1 MAPAKQVD
9 LVKGDE
15 DVSSEPLYLHLSIT
29 DPEVV
34 AALTDAGEGRD
45 RQEFAQTA
53 LRIGVLSLKAAR
65 GTIDGGTIRNES
77 ERLLLTLEER
87 LSSHR
92 EVLDEALGVRCGRTS
107 TLQAAHSPSAC
118 SAWCARTASCPPSL
132 PVRWKRLGA
141 RLTRCLRS
149 TWAPTASYADCSA
162 QRKATNSW
170 AQCAGRSTPS
180 FSCRAKRSP
189 RSSRSTAPTVPLA
202 ASCEN
207 SRNATATWSAN
218 LGEKVSSVVGEFSLD
233 NKDSALSRLV
243 GRVESAQ
250 RQISAQF
257 SLDNPESGLTC
268 IVQRIE
274 RFEQAQTERTSQFET
289 RVTTLLEKLVNRR
302 EESRRSTVHGN
313 EFEALVGE
321 QLQAHCVGSDEVF
334 DSVGDTTGQIPRCK
348 IGDFVVILGPD
359 SAATGAAIV
368 IEAKASGGYTL
379 KSTLDE
385 ADQARRNRS
394 ASVCLFIHSARTAPA
409 GLADLHRWGQDV
421 VVVWDEDQPATD
433 VRLKAAYMVAKA
445 LAVRAGQHDEN
456 EAASLA
462 EMDAAIEAIRKQI
475 SGFEEIQTSATTV
488 VNSGQRIF
496 KRADLMSQEIER
508 KLLILQEHTARLR
521 SVGGEA

>member
-1 MAPAKQVD
+1 MTTAKQVD

-92 EVLDEALGVRCGRTS
+92 EVLDEALGGTLRAYFDPASGAFTERVQRLVRQDGELSSLITGQVETARRTFDALF
-107 TLQAAHSPSAC
+107 TQH
-118 SAWCARTASCPPSL
+118 
-132 PVRWKRLGA
+132 LGA
-141 RLTRCLRS
+141 DSELRRLLSPEEGNELLGAMRGQVD
-149 TWAPTASYADCSA
+149 TALQLQSQAITAEFTLDRPDSA
-162 QRKATNSW
+162 L
-170 AQCAGRSTPS
+170 
-180 FSCRAKRSP
+180 
-189 RSSRSTAPTVPLA
+189 SRLVRELK
-202 ASCEN
+202 E
-207 SRNATATWSAN
+207 RHGDLERN

-250 RQISAQF
+250 HQISAQF

-289 RVTTLLEKLVNRR
+289 RVTTLLEKLVSRR

-321 QLQAHCVGSDEVF
+321 QLQAHCLGSDEVF
-334 DSVGDTTGQIPRCK
+334 DAVGDTTGQIPRCK
-348 IGDFVVILGPD
+348 IGDFVVTLGPD

-394 ASVCLFIHSARTAPA
+394 ASVCLFIHSARTAPT

-488 VNSGQRIF
+488 VNSGQKIF

-508 KLLILQEHTARLR
+508 KLLVLQEHTARLL
-521 SVGGEA
+521 SAGGEA